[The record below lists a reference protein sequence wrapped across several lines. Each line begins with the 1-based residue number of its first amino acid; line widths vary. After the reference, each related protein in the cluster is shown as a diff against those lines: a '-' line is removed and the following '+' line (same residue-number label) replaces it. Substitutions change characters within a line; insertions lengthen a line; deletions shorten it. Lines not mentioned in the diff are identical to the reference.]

1 VLFDV
6 LTDFEV
12 DVELI
17 KGEGFDVDDERTEE
31 DALFELLL
39 VAEDFVVERSEDE
52 ELLDVLVLDDFVV
65 EEKSSDVEELFEV
78 LVLTGLEDDVESND
92 EDFEDETL
100 FEVLELTDFD
110 VEVESIES
118 VEDFEM
124 LEDTDLLVDILLE
137 AADDSPNVPF
147 LI

>member
-1 VLFDV
+1 MLFDV

-17 KGEGFDVDDERTEE
+17 KDDDFDVDDERTEE
-31 DALFELLL
+31 DELFELL
-39 VAEDFVVERSEDE
+39 VAVEDFVVERSEDE

-92 EDFEDETL
+92 EDVEEETL
-100 FEVLELTDFD
+100 FEVLVELTDFD
-110 VEVESIES
+110 VDVES
-118 VEDFEM
+118 VEDLEM
-124 LEDTDLLVDILLE
+124 LEDTDPLVVVLLE
-137 AADDSPNVPF
+137 AADEPPDVPF
-147 LI
+147 LM